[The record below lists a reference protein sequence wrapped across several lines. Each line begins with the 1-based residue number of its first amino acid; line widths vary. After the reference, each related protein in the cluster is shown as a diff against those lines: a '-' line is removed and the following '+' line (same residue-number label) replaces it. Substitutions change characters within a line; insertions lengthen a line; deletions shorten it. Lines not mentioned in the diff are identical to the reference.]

1 MDRLLGSYATATMSR
16 THTEI
21 AHQTRRL
28 GQLIDDIGTG
38 QPDDAAI
45 ADLRAL
51 LYGLHAILS
60 LHTAQEDENYLSLGE
75 PQHTDLS
82 AVAQAN

>member
-1 MDRLLGSYATATMSR
+1 MSR
-16 THTEI
+16 THAEI

-28 GQLIDDIGTG
+28 GQLLDDIGAA
-38 QPDDAAI
+38 QPDAADI

-60 LHTAQEDENYLSLGE
+60 LHTAQEDESYIALGDTPGADE
-75 PQHTDLS
+75 QPPALFAAT
-82 AVAQAN
+82 AGTGKAC